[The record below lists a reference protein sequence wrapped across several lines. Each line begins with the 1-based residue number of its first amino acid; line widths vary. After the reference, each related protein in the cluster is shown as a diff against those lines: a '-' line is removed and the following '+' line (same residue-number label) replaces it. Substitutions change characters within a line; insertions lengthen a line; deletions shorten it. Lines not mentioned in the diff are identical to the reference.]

1 MPEWEIVQDV
11 VRGSLAREQAA
22 WQTFTSCRSIE
33 VYTDGS
39 APVRN
44 PGGPAGFAS
53 VIVGFEG
60 LIDGSTPERP
70 APHARLDLAG
80 YIPKRVAE
88 PLTSNNR
95 AELAGVL
102 AASEALRLLGEMG
115 CAADQAY
122 ILSDSQYVVN
132 CANGTWQRKKNTD
145 LWPILDR
152 LTVEV
157 GQRVSGDFA
166 LKWVKGHAGNQYNN
180 AADELASR
188 AAFNFDDELYARFRQ
203 AQAATGR
210 EMPGEWALAQ
220 EGKVS
225 TQEPEKANV
234 GNWQKDAD
242 YTLVLRTK
250 LDGGGQPD
258 IGRGS
263 AAGTYHIWTKDG
275 RSHEGQVS
283 HQGEHAHDEA
293 EYLTLISALEHILE
307 RITRAGRSPGNYT
320 LKIYSR
326 RELMVKQIT
335 GEYRVKAPALQYVYA
350 QARVLLDQFKSPE
363 VLWKRSNEI
372 DKLFR

>member
-1 MPEWEIVQDV
+1 MPEWEIVQQV
-11 VRGSLAREQAA
+11 VRDSLVREQEA
-22 WQTFTSCRSIE
+22 WQAFKSCRSIE
-33 VYTDGS
+33 AYTDGS

-60 LIDGSTPERP
+60 LIDISTLQRP
-70 APHARLDLAG
+70 TPHARLDLAG

-102 AASEALRLLGEMG
+102 AASEALRLLSEMG
-115 CAADQAY
+115 CDAGQAH

-157 GQRVSGDFA
+157 QRKVPGDFA

-180 AADELASR
+180 VADELATR
-188 AAFNFDDELYARFRQ
+188 AAFNFDDKLYARFRD
-203 AQAATGR
+203 AQVATGR
-210 EMPGEWALAQ
+210 EMPGDWALAQ
-220 EGKVS
+220 QDRVY
-225 TQEPEKANV
+225 TQKPQDADV
-234 GNWQKDAD
+234 HGWQKDTD

-258 IGRGS
+258 VGRGP
-263 AAGTYHIWTKDG
+263 AAGFYHIWTKDG
-275 RSHEGQVS
+275 RSHEGKVS
-283 HQGEHAHDEA
+283 HQGERAHDEA
-293 EYLTLISALEHILE
+293 EYLTLISALEYILD
-307 RITRAGRSPGNYT
+307 RIKSAGRSPSNYK

-335 GEYRVKAPALQYVYA
+335 GEYKVKAPALQYVYA
-350 QARVLLDQFKSPE
+350 QARALLDQFKAPE

-372 DKLFR
+372 DKLFG